1 MIGGIPMDSLSGFN
15 SASLSTAIT
24 VIFAVLIIFGALK
37 GLCRGIS
44 RQVVRTLTIIASFVI
59 SYVTFAGLYESVDA
73 FLAGKTIGEVLT
85 EAGITARG
93 PEDAL
98 FFELASG
105 FSTESLSGAIFI
117 LFSILLI
124 PIFFTLGFILIS
136 AVGEIVHAL
145 LSAILGF
152 KKSKNTF
159 FTRILGATLGAM
171 QGALVAGIII
181 FPFAN
186 AATTISGL
194 EASDEVTSTAITVAD
209 EIASHPAVS
218 LTMKLGGEAIAKS
231 FASTEIDGEAYDA
244 REGAK
249 LFLEVYSDVRALDG
263 FAYTMPNNTDKA
275 IINGIED
282 KLFSDALVKN
292 SVSGILRELAIA
304 IDEGR
309 LIVNLDEPYDEM
321 LRSAIVIFED
331 SSSENIEPDMQT
343 MLNIYFILADSG
355 ALNAISSGSDEVR
368 DVLLN
373 DEGEGTV
380 ISRVIDELSLND
392 RTKPITTMLAKLT
405 LSIMSESLDLGADA
419 EVTYDAVVDCLTDI
433 SDIDPTLPEEE
444 YTEAV
449 SDLIT
454 DTLEREDIGIELDEA
469 IIDDMAKYVYDEYR
483 GKDITEDEINDIL
496 LSYFEAYAKNFN

>member
-1 MIGGIPMDSLSGFN
+1 MRQ
-15 SASLSTAIT
+15 TVRAIT
-24 VIFAVLIIFGALK
+24 VIASAIISLVAT
-37 GLCRGIS
+37 S
-44 RQVVRTLTIIASFVI
+44 TLYSKMTADF
-59 SYVTFAGLYESVDA
+59 
-73 FLAGKTIGEVLT
+73 AGKTVGEVMTALKLPIQLDGAM
-85 EAGITARG
+85 EALITNINVDSV
-93 PEDAL
+93 E
-98 FFELASG
+98 
-105 FSTESLSGAIFI
+105 GAIFI
-117 LFSILLI
+117 LFALIVMPIL
-124 PIFFTLGFILIS
+124 FTACFMIVSGVS
-136 AVGEIVHAL
+136 VIVHKIL
-145 LSAILGF
+145 CAILGF
-152 KKSKNTF
+152 KKSKNNF
-159 FTRILGATLGAM
+159 ATRVLGMALGAL
-171 QGALVAGIII
+171 QGAFIAAILL
-181 FPFAN
+181 FPVTSA
-186 AATTISGL
+186 AATISDAPDMKNDTANTVIAYAR
-194 EASDEVTSTAITVAD
+194 EINDHAITRL
-209 EIASHPAVS
+209 SW
-218 LTMKLGGEAIAKS
+218 KLGGEAIAKS

-249 LFLEVYSDVRALDG
+249 LFLEVCSDVRALDG
-263 FAYTMPNNTDKA
+263 FAYTMPNDTDKA
-275 IINGIED
+275 VINGIED

-309 LIVNLDEPYDEM
+309 LVVNLDEPFDEM
-321 LRSAIVIFED
+321 LRSAISIFED
-331 SSSENIEPDMQT
+331 SSSENIEPNMQT

-392 RTKPITTMLAKLT
+392 RTKPITVMLAKLT

-419 EVTYDAVVDCLTDI
+419 DVTYDAVVDCLTDI
-433 SDIDPTLPEEE
+433 SDIDPNLPEEE

-454 DTLEREDIGIELDEA
+454 DTLAREDIDIELDES